1 MPPQAIVLLEDVGSE
16 AKRWGHPVPSVLH
29 LCRLLARREPLGFAE
44 RFGPSA
50 VSQLELCLG
59 EMSDPQEAP
68 AAGEDPLVDLISEAS
83 AKPGDLLK
91 NLYDAIEPTVIEV
104 CESPTDDDGDD
115 GPRPDS
121 PVASAAATAGALSGQ
136 LGRGAHPAAFGRV
149 HTSVDASRTST
160 NDSNSASAVSPSPP
174 DGETAVPIGLG
185 LPPALDPVCSL
196 VVPVE
201 QRADFRAEVL
211 DEVLAGLATERPALI
226 ALAGRPGS
234 GRTTVLS
241 ELAAALDTP
250 EAPESVRGRRLARV
264 DCRAVLR
271 LDRLNTVR
279 RLVDLLPEDVVLCF
293 DDLELLAN
301 LSSPAP
307 DLDIINLIFSIS
319 GDAARRIIAVIDSP
333 SLTSLFAQNRAVERR
348 IHVVHQ
354 PEVRPEQL
362 DFIVR
367 EAAEAIENR
376 LGVTIGADVLEVAC
390 SPARL
395 DGLVAHPGLALDRLD
410 AAVARA
416 RVAGRSHVEIADL
429 QLGRGVGGPRM
440 LDAAQ
445 IRADVASKIVG
456 QVGAVDRIVSRLA
469 LTFAHLDLNPYRPD
483 GVFLFLGPTGVGKT
497 ALARSISEELF
508 GPDTLIRLDMSEY
521 AHEWA
526 IARLIGPQPGYVGYT
541 EPQGWLTTRVRER
554 PQAVVLLDEIE
565 KAHPVV
571 WNTFLQVFDAGRLT
585 DARGAVADFSQAVIV
600 MTSNL
605 GAEHFGK
612 PAVGF
617 RREDGADTAVDRVLE
632 TLRNRMSPELINRI
646 DEVAVFDPLSEADI
660 SKITRLEVNRVAVRL
675 RDRGLLVHV
684 DDPII
689 DHLAL
694 TGYSPAY
701 GARHVQRNIERVLLS
716 SLIGL
721 APGTWRALLGDDGS
735 VSWTTA

>member
-1 MPPQAIVLLEDVGSE
+1 M
-16 AKRWGHPVPSVLH
+16 
-29 LCRLLARREPLGFAE
+29 ARREPLEFAE
-44 RFGPSA
+44 RFGLSA

-59 EMSDPQEAP
+59 EMSGDQEAP
-68 AAGEDPLVDLISEAS
+68 EAEDDPLRILLSEAFAES
-83 AKPGDLLK
+83 GDLTH
-91 NLYDAIEPTVIEV
+91 NLYDAIEPTVLEV
-104 CESPTDDDGDD
+104 ASAPTDDSDGDSDSDD
-115 GPRPDS
+115 GGGSSSDAS
-121 PVASAAATAGALSGQ
+121 GVHGASASSTAGALSAN
-136 LGRGAHPAAFGRV
+136 LGRAAHPAAFGRLQ
-149 HTSVDASRTST
+149 SVAEGEPPADGSVTEGADKSV
-160 NDSNSASAVSPSPP
+160 VS
-174 DGETAVPIGLG
+174 IGLG

-196 VVPVE
+196 VEPVE

-211 DEVLAGLATERPALI
+211 DEVLAALTTERPALI

-241 ELAAALDTP
+241 ELAAALASPD
-250 EAPESVRGRRLARV
+250 APESLRGRRLARV

-293 DDLELLAN
+293 DDVELLAN
-301 LSSPAP
+301 LSSPSP

-319 GDAARRIIAVIDSP
+319 GEAVRRVLAVIDSP
-333 SLTSLFAQNRAVERR
+333 SLASLFAQNRAVERR

-367 EAAEAIENR
+367 EAAEAIEQR
-376 LGVTIGADVLEVAC
+376 LDVTIGADVLEVAC

-416 RVAGRSHVEIADL
+416 RVAGRPQVEIADL

-440 LDAAQ
+440 LDAVQ

-508 GPDTLIRLDMSEY
+508 GPETLIRLDMSEY

-617 RREDGADTAVDRVLE
+617 RREDGGETAVDRVLE

-675 RDRGLLVHV
+675 RDRGLLIHV
-684 DDPII
+684 DDRII

-701 GARHVQRNIERVLLS
+701 GARHVQRNIERVMLS
-716 SLIGL
+716 SLIGM
-721 APGTWRALLGDDGS
+721 APGTWRAQLDDDGS
-735 VSWTTA
+735 VSWVAA